1 MDYSVLM
8 SVYSREKSEYL
19 RLAVNSMLFQT
30 VPPKEFILVC
40 DGPLGPELNEVVQ
53 ECRSSRPELF
63 NIVTLPENRGL
74 AGALNEGL
82 KACTCEWI
90 ARMDSDDIALDIRIE
105 KQFKLAQETGATLL
119 SGTVA
124 EFAGLMDKDETH
136 SVARAEMIMS
146 MKWEAGN
153 LELPRRSLPATDE
166 EIRRFARKRNP
177 MNHPAVLM
185 RREDVEAVGGYRTD
199 YPYFEDYDLWLR
211 MLKNGVKAANEKDVI
226 LLMRADEGL
235 YDRRGGKK
243 YKAYMKAFRKR
254 MLKEKDCSRWDYFTS
269 VVIRSVV
276 AAMPSGL
283 RKKFYGR
290 VLRK

>member
-8 SVYSREKSEYL
+8 SVYSREKAEYL
-19 RLAVNSMLFQT
+19 RHAVNSMLNQT
-30 VPPKEFILVC
+30 VLPKEFVLVC
-40 DGPLGPELNEVVQ
+40 DGPLGPELTEVV
-53 ECRSSRPELF
+53 EEFRNSRPDLF

-90 ARMDSDDIALDIRIE
+90 ARMDSDDISLANRIE
-105 KQFKLAQETGATLL
+105 KQFKLAQATGATLL

-124 EFAGLMDKDETH
+124 EFSGCQEADENDSEDRALLSMIT
-136 SVARAEMIMS
+136 RAE
-146 MKWEAGN
+146 AGG
-153 LELPRRSLPATDE
+153 LELPRRSLPLTDE
-166 EIRRFARKRNP
+166 EIRKFARKRNP

-185 RREDVEAVGGYRTD
+185 RREAVEAVGGYRTD

-226 LLMRADEGL
+226 LLMRAGEGL
-235 YDRRGGKK
+235 YDRRGGKE

-283 RKKFYGR
+283 RKRFYGR